1 MMHPPTQWR
10 QLPTTD
16 APAAWQL
23 AGGTAMLTGLEPDGA
38 APPRAALRWYT
49 MHAPAV
55 IMGTGQPLSHFD
67 LDALHWHGVRL
78 YRRSSGGT
86 AVHTD
91 PQLLMLD
98 VALPPSDPRYLF
110 DVTASYQWFG
120 ATWVAALATLGIAAR
135 LVTIEEAR
143 RDTRALDPHTRM
155 ACYGGRSPYEVL
167 ADERKLVGL
176 AQVRRKAGA
185 LLQAGVYLDWR
196 AADLTRLFALSAAEQ
211 AQLTAHLHTRVVGL
225 AELAPPATRATLL
238 SRVQVAFAD
247 ALHHL
252 YGVTL
257 VADGWTAAEH
267 AALAHAAH
275 TRYAA
280 LPL

>member
-1 MMHPPTQWR
+1 MYSPTQWR

-16 APAAWQL
+16 ESAAWQL

-38 APPRAALRWYT
+38 TEPRTGLRWYT

-55 IMGTGQPLSHFD
+55 IIGTGQPLSHFD
-67 LDALHWHGVRL
+67 ADALHQHGVQL

-98 VALPPSDPRYLF
+98 VALPPNDPRYLH

-120 ATWVAALATLGIAAR
+120 AVWVAALAALDIPAR
-135 LVTIEEAR
+135 LATIAEAR
-143 RDTRALDPHTRM
+143 SDTRALDAHTRM

-185 LLQAGVYLDWR
+185 LLQAGVYVDWR
-196 AADLTRLFALSAAEQ
+196 AADLTRLFALSPAEQ
-211 AQLTAHLHTRVVGL
+211 AQLAARLHTRVVGL
-225 AELAPPATRATLL
+225 AELVSPETRATLIE
-238 SRVQVAFAD
+238 RVQVAFAD

-252 YGVTL
+252 HGVSL
-257 VADGWTAAEH
+257 VADTWTAAEQT
-267 AALAHAAH
+267 ARTHAAH

-280 LPL
+280 LPH

>member
-1 MMHPPTQWR
+1 MHPSSQWR

-23 AGGTAMLTGLEPDGA
+23 AGGAAMLTGLEPDGA
-38 APPRAALRWYT
+38 APPRAVLRWYT

-67 LDALHWHGVRL
+67 LNALHQHGVRL

-91 PQLLMLD
+91 PQLVMLD
-98 VALPPSDPRYLF
+98 VALPPNDPRYLF

-120 ATWVAALATLGIAAR
+120 AAWVAALAALGIPAR

-143 RDTRALDPHTRM
+143 SDTRALDAHTRM

-185 LLQAGVYLDWR
+185 LLQAGVYVDWR

-211 AQLTAHLHTRVVGL
+211 GQLAAHLHTRVVGF
-225 AELAPPATRATLL
+225 AELVPLAAHGTLIE
-238 SRVQVAFAD
+238 RMQVAFAD

-257 VADGWTAAEH
+257 VADTWTAAEQ
-267 AALAHAAH
+267 AALVHAAH